1 MLLTTVSVNLV
12 VANVNQ
18 NSPDLRV
25 LNYLAGSIKN
35 VPTMVLVTH
44 PVHWNTTSVS
54 ANRVF
59 EAVIA
64 AAHPRGV
71 KIHRV
76 RATANA
82 TTKKVCV
89 FATQVS
95 LVKIVKFKPAPTT
108 ATGQRNKVNV
118 RMVCAAS
125 ALRVSQARLAI

>member
-1 MLLTTVSVNLV
+1 MSANLV

-18 NSPDLRV
+18 NSLDLRV
-25 LNYLAGSIKN
+25 LNSLAVKVKN

-54 ANRVF
+54 AKRVF
-59 EAVIA
+59 KAVIA
-64 AAHPRGV
+64 AAHPKRV
-71 KIHRV
+71 KIQRV

-108 ATGQRNKVNV
+108 ATGPRDKVNV

-125 ALRVSQARLAI
+125 ALRASQARRVI